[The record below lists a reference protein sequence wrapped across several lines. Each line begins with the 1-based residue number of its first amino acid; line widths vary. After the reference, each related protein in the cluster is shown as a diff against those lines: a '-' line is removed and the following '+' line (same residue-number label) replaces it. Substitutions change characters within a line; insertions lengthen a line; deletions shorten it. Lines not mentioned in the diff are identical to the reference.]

1 MKPLDKLYF
10 VLGCI
15 FCTTVVTGNLTFQKF
30 ISLEI
35 PFIITLDISVGV
47 LLYPITFLI
56 SDLLT
61 EFYGKQKAKF
71 VIQVTVL
78 TSFIVM
84 LLLFISIKLPAVSW
98 SPLSD
103 SEFKKAFNVYG
114 LGSLA
119 SIIAIYIG
127 QLTDIIIFSW
137 LKSLT
142 NNKHLWLRNNVST
155 IIAQFIDT
163 STVLLILCSF
173 NIIPW
178 QHFFDVFIS
187 SIIFKIIAAL
197 LDTPFCYLGHYL
209 ISKLINKNNTNL

>member
-1 MKPLDKLYF
+1 MKTFEKIYLI
-10 VLGCI
+10 LGCI
-15 FCTTVVTGNLTFQKF
+15 FCTTVVTGNLIFQKF
-30 ISLEI
+30 ISLDI
-35 PFIITLDISVGV
+35 PYLPTLDISVGV

-61 EFYGKQKAKF
+61 EFYGKERAKF
-71 VIQVTVL
+71 VVQVTVI
-78 TSFIVM
+78 TSLIVM
-84 LLLFISIKLPAVSW
+84 LLLYISIKLPAVHW
-98 SPLSD
+98 SPISD
-103 SEFKKAFNVYG
+103 IEFQKAFNVYG

-137 LKSLT
+137 LKVKT

-155 IIAQFIDT
+155 IIAQLIDT
-163 STVLLILCSF
+163 TTVLIILSIF
-173 NIIPW
+173 NILPW
-178 QHFFDVFIS
+178 QQFLDVFIS

-209 ISKLINKNNTNL
+209 IKRLTKKND

>member
-1 MKPLDKLYF
+1 MTKSDKPYF
-10 VLGCI
+10 TLGCI
-15 FCTTVVTGNLTFQKF
+15 FCTTVVTGNLIFQKF
-30 ISLEI
+30 ISINI
-35 PFIITLDISVGV
+35 PFSITLDVSVGV
-47 LLYPITFLI
+47 LLYPVTFLI

-71 VIQVTVL
+71 VIQTTVL

-103 SEFKKAFNVYG
+103 SEFKKTFNVYG

-142 NNKHLWLRNNVST
+142 NSKHLWLRNNVST

-163 STVLLILCSF
+163 STVLIILCSF
-173 NIIPW
+173 NIIDW
-178 QHFFDVFIS
+178 QYFYSVFIS
-187 SIIFKIIAAL
+187 SLIFKIIAAL

-209 ISKLINKNNTNL
+209 IHKIINKK

>member
-1 MKPLDKLYF
+1 MKTFEKIYLI
-10 VLGCI
+10 LGCI
-15 FCTTVVTGNLTFQKF
+15 FCTTVVTGNLIFQKF
-30 ISLEI
+30 ISLDI
-35 PFIITLDISVGV
+35 PYLPTLDISVGV

-61 EFYGKQKAKF
+61 EFYGKERAKF
-71 VIQVTVL
+71 VVQVTVI
-78 TSFIVM
+78 TSLMVM
-84 LLLFISIKLPAVSW
+84 LLLYISIKLPAVHW
-98 SPLSD
+98 SPISD
-103 SEFKKAFNVYG
+103 IEFQKAFNVYG

-137 LKSLT
+137 LKVKT

-163 STVLLILCSF
+163 TTVLIILSIF
-173 NIIPW
+173 NILPW
-178 QHFFDVFIS
+178 QQFLDVFIS

-197 LDTPFCYLGHYL
+197 LDTPFCYFGHYL
-209 ISKLINKNNTNL
+209 IKRLIKQNG

>member
-1 MKPLDKLYF
+1 MNKSDKLYF
-10 VLGCI
+10 ALGCI
-15 FCTTVVTGNLTFQKF
+15 FCTTVVTGNLIFQKF
-30 ISLEI
+30 ISINI

-47 LLYPITFLI
+47 LLYPVTFLI

-71 VIQVTVL
+71 IIQTTVL
-78 TSFIVM
+78 TSLIVT

-103 SEFKKAFNVYG
+103 PEFKKTFNVYG
-114 LGSLA
+114 FGSLA

-142 NNKHLWLRNNVST
+142 NSKYLWLRNNVST

-163 STVLLILCSF
+163 STVLIILCSF
-173 NIIPW
+173 NIIDW
-178 QHFFDVFIS
+178 QYFYSVFIS
-187 SIIFKIIAAL
+187 SLIFKIIAAL
-197 LDTPFCYLGHYL
+197 FDTPFCYLGHYL
-209 ISKLINKNNTNL
+209 IHKIINKK

>member
-1 MKPLDKLYF
+1 MTKSDKLYF
-10 VLGCI
+10 ALGCI
-15 FCTTVVTGNLTFQKF
+15 FCTTVVTGNLIFQKF
-30 ISLEI
+30 ISINI

-47 LLYPITFLI
+47 LLYPVTFLI

-71 VIQVTVL
+71 VIQITVL
-78 TSFIVM
+78 TSLIVM

-103 SEFKKAFNVYG
+103 PEFKKTFNVYG

-142 NNKHLWLRNNVST
+142 HSKHLWLRNNVST

-163 STVLLILCSF
+163 STVLIILCFF
-173 NIIPW
+173 NIIDW
-178 QHFFDVFIS
+178 QYFYSVFIS
-187 SIIFKIIAAL
+187 SLIFKIIAAL

-209 ISKLINKNNTNL
+209 IHKLINKK

>member
-1 MKPLDKLYF
+1 MTKSDKLYF
-10 VLGCI
+10 TLGCI
-15 FCTTVVTGNLTFQKF
+15 FCTTVVTGNLIFQKF
-30 ISLEI
+30 ISINI
-35 PFIITLDISVGV
+35 PFSITLDVSVGV
-47 LLYPITFLI
+47 LLYPVTFLI

-71 VIQVTVL
+71 VIQTTVL

-103 SEFKKAFNVYG
+103 SEFKKTFNVYG

-142 NNKHLWLRNNVST
+142 NSKHLWLRNNVST

-163 STVLLILCSF
+163 STVLIILCSF
-173 NIIPW
+173 NIIDW
-178 QHFFDVFIS
+178 QHFYNIFIS
-187 SIIFKIIAAL
+187 SLIFKIIAAL

-209 ISKLINKNNTNL
+209 IHKLINKK